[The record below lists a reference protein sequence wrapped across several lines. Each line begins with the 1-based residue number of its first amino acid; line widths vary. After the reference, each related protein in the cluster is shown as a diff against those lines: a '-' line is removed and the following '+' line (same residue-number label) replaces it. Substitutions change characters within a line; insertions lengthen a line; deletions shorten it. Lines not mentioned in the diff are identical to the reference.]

1 MIWLLVAVCG
11 GLGAITRYLLDRAV
25 MARLSTDFPV
35 GTLIINLSGSLALGF
50 LVGMESHGL
59 LGAAVATVIGTGY
72 IGGYT
77 TFSTLTFETLSLSR
91 RGDPGASA
99 VNMVGTVTVSAL
111 LAALGVQLGTR
122 I

>member
-1 MIWLLVAVCG
+1 
-11 GLGAITRYLLDRAV
+11 

-50 LVGMESHGL
+50 LVGMESRGL
-59 LGAAVATVIGTGY
+59 LGAVVATVIGTGY